1 MGKFPVRRVW
11 TFGGHTHWMTVEK
24 DGFKNVFIK
33 IADFSS
39 IYPIFQKTAF
49 YAKQA
54 PASLW
59 KAYICIYSPLN
70 PSGVGVR
77 VHSMY
82 SSGVVMPD
90 SFEDDVEAD
99 VDYEEDEDE

>member
-1 MGKFPVRRVW
+1 MVLK
-11 TFGGHTHWMTVEK
+11 T
-24 DGFKNVFIK
+24 
-33 IADFSS
+33 FSS
-39 IYPIFQKTAF
+39 KLLISHLSTLFFLKTAF